1 MIKSR
6 LVLFLSLFVL
16 WLALTY
22 PPDWQEFLVGI
33 AVALGLTLLV
43 RENALP
49 YGSVGLSPRA
59 ILYWIGY
66 VSVFLKELVKAN
78 LDVAF
83 RVIDPKLPIKPGIV
97 KVETRLQSRLGR
109 PLLANSITLTP
120 GTITVDSRGSTLFVH
135 WISVEGEKLEER
147 TRRIVSN
154 FEKYLEV
161 TCG

>member
-16 WLALTY
+16 WLGLTY
-22 PPDWQEFLVGI
+22 PPDTQQLLAGALVALILAILVG
-33 AVALGLTLLV
+33 
-43 RENALP
+43 ESALP
-49 YGSVGLSPRA
+49 YGDVRLSPKA
-59 ILYWIGY
+59 MLYWIAY
-66 VSVFLKELVKAN
+66 VAVFLKELIKAN

-97 KVETRLQSRLGR
+97 KVETRLQSPLGR
-109 PLLANSITLTP
+109 LLLANSITLTP
-120 GTITVDSRGSTLFVH
+120 GTITVESRGSTLFIH
-135 WISVEGEKLEER
+135 WISVEGEGLEER

>member
-6 LVLFLSLFVL
+6 LVLFVALFVL
-16 WLALTY
+16 WLGLTY
-22 PPDWQEFLVGI
+22 PPDAQQLLAGALVALVLAFLVGES
-33 AVALGLTLLV
+33 ATVFADV
-43 RENALP
+43 R
-49 YGSVGLSPRA
+49 LSPKA
-59 ILYWIGY
+59 ILYWIAY
-66 VSVFLKELVKAN
+66 VAVFLKELIRAN

-97 KVETRLQSRLGR
+97 KVETRLQTPLGR
-109 PLLANSITLTP
+109 LLLANSITLTP
-120 GTITVDSRGSTLFVH
+120 GTITVESQGTTLFIH
-135 WISVEGEKLEER
+135 WISVEGEGLEER